1 VSNIFGAFIGDVFE
15 SVYIGFVKY
24 VKKFSYAIFLFDG
37 DNGSSTRF

>member
-15 SVYIGFVKY
+15 FVYVGFVKY

-37 DNGSSTRF
+37 NNGSNTRI